1 MAIYL
6 EVVEGNPP
14 AKLRR
19 KIIMNNNT
27 YTPAEAIRAAALK
40 VAQDNGSVEV
50 SAGVYLNSQESI
62 VADQANL
69 SDEDGAKKNDFTKA
83 PFWLTTDDG
92 QVQPIYGVDDENLI
106 DVLANA

>member
-1 MAIYL
+1 MTI
-6 EVVEGNPP
+6 
-14 AKLRR
+14 K
-19 KIIMNNNT
+19 T

-50 SAGVYLNSQESI
+50 AAGVYLNSQESI
-62 VADQANL
+62 VADQAKL
-69 SDEDGAKKNDFTKA
+69 SDEDGAKNIDFTKA

-92 QVQPIYGVDDENLI
+92 QVQPVYGVDDEDLI